1 MQYKIIKINKRY
13 KMITNQK
20 PIVIID
26 NIKYYILND
35 DIKETIK
42 KQLIISNVGKACY
55 RIVGDINNNIVKI
68 NDNVKLEIDISNL
81 SKYYYGGLD
90 NGN

>member
-26 NIKYYILND
+26 NIKYYILNNE
-35 DIKETIK
+35 IKETIK

>member
-1 MQYKIIKINKRY
+1 MQYKVIKINKRY

-26 NIKYYILND
+26 NIKYYILNNE
-35 DIKETIK
+35 IKETIK

-55 RIVGDINNNIVKI
+55 QIVGDINNNIVKI